1 MVSTYDDVTC
11 NVGRWNNGGNDD
23 KKGQEKLKGFEKIV
37 LWINYG

>member
-1 MVSTYDDVTC
+1 MVYTYDVTC

-23 KKGQEKLKGFEKIV
+23 KKGQKKLKGFEKIV